1 MIKKIK
7 KLVLPLMII
16 CVIIM
21 QAGCKNNEPES
32 KSNPANVVVTV
43 AGQNIKLTEIDAE
56 KDTLID
62 RKIDEDIDF
71 EMEKSI
77 FLPLLKDEKGSSVN
91 LGNIIEITFADTEQI
106 DRIVL
111 YDHLLQENGTSCF
124 NRMILEYELEL
135 NDNKATFE
143 LIQHISCVFA
153 SSTEFLKDGSIR
165 GFRLVMRSGGNISE
179 YAFVIYVK

>member
-7 KLVLPLMII
+7 KLVLPLMIF

-21 QAGCKNNEPES
+21 QAGCKNNDPKS
-32 KSNPANVVVTV
+32 KSNPTNVVITV

-56 KDTLID
+56 KDTLIY

-77 FLPLLKDEKGSSVN
+77 FLPLLKDKKSSPIN
-91 LGNIIEITFADTEQI
+91 LDSLIEITFADTEQI
-106 DRIVL
+106 DSVIL
-111 YDHLLQENGTSCF
+111 YDHLLQENGTSYF

-143 LIQHISCVFA
+143 LTQHISCVFA

-165 GFRLVMRSGGNISE
+165 GFRLIMRSGGNISE